1 MQSMKPTKIALAGL
15 VFLGLV
21 NLVRGSIHFFAPDGG
36 LTSIAGLDLSTGRAT
51 ILFFIGAV
59 GSGQIAFGLVDLL
72 VAWRYRN
79 MVLPLL
85 VIHLIE
91 MALGLFLFFVW
102 RPLPVV
108 VPGQVGA
115 VFSFVVF
122 GLITIREFLHERRDV
137 EGRVA

>member
-1 MQSMKPTKIALAGL
+1 MQSMKPTKVALAGL

-21 NLVRGSIHFFAPDGG
+21 NLARGSIHFFAPDGG
-36 LTSIAGLDLSTGRAT
+36 LTSIAGLDLSTERAT

-59 GSGQIAFGLVDLL
+59 GGGQIAFGLLDLL
-72 VAWRYRN
+72 VAWRHRN

-91 MALGLFLFFVW
+91 MAFGLFLFFVW

-122 GLITIREFLHERRDV
+122 GLITVREFLHERRDV
-137 EGRVA
+137 EG